1 MYRCL
6 NVFIQ
11 QFEVI
16 LFFHQNSCTNHSV
29 FSWKE
34 PPNGKEMKEKHE
46 QQQQQENKRQMPYFR
61 LDLNVIAIECVCVS
75 QCVLTVQTKENKN
88 VRNSWP
94 RIYQQER
101 SAEFSERFTV
111 KTHLKWCC
119 VSMFSYCLIRC
130 VSVCRA
136 WICFAFAMFLLNC
149 NCSIFV
155 LTLRVVVHRF
165 CCGWLG
171 CALLRMRD
179 E

>member
-1 MYRCL
+1 MNERKTDFMLKFVQMYRSL

-88 VRNSWP
+88 VRNS
-94 RIYQQER
+94 
-101 SAEFSERFTV
+101 
-111 KTHLKWCC
+111 
-119 VSMFSYCLIRC
+119 
-130 VSVCRA
+130 
-136 WICFAFAMFLLNC
+136 
-149 NCSIFV
+149 
-155 LTLRVVVHRF
+155 
-165 CCGWLG
+165 
-171 CALLRMRD
+171 
-179 E
+179 

>member
-61 LDLNVIAIECVCVS
+61 LDLNVIAIECVCEPV
-75 QCVLTVQTKENKN
+75 CFDRANK
-88 VRNSWP
+88 RKQK
-94 RIYQQER
+94 R
-101 SAEFSERFTV
+101 T
-111 KTHLKWCC
+111 
-119 VSMFSYCLIRC
+119 
-130 VSVCRA
+130 
-136 WICFAFAMFLLNC
+136 
-149 NCSIFV
+149 
-155 LTLRVVVHRF
+155 
-165 CCGWLG
+165 
-171 CALLRMRD
+171 
-179 E
+179 